1 MLEINPKSVYTT
13 GDNVFDENFIST
25 SQNNS
30 FEC

>member
-1 MLEINPKSVYTT
+1 MFEINPKSVYAT
-13 GDNVFDENFIST
+13 GEKVFDENSVST

>member
-1 MLEINPKSVYTT
+1 MFEINQKFVYTT
-13 GDNVFDENFIST
+13 GEKVFDENSVST